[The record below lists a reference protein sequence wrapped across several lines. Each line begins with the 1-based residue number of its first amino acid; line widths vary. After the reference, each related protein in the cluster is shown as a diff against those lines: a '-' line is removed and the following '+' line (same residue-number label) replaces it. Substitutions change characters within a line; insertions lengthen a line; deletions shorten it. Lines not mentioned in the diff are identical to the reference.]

1 MKPRSKR
8 YQSCAVLA
16 TTPLGRRVWQF
27 DVSRNR
33 LKPSGELRFEPG
45 KPLPKRLRSKD
56 WQALFQ
62 PCLRVAWLPTEAAF
76 VRAVQLPSGDPSE
89 LGALVEFQLDKIS
102 PLPVAQIVWTAYSAP
117 HPDGRQQ
124 TALVILA
131 ARAAVE
137 EFLNQQAAEGFVTH
151 QMDLPLVRAWRA
163 LQPSSD
169 GLWLLFETSGDR
181 RFCLAGWYVGGVWRD
196 VSLLSVA
203 PGPAGAPTLAAQLGQ
218 AAWAGEM
225 DGWLRAVPPLHV
237 MADPGLA
244 AEMEPVLVSWS
255 GHPIQR
261 EMPQPMPLLALASA
275 TALLTPPT
283 PSASLVPAEWSSDQR
298 QKSVDRLW
306 MGGLGALGIAYVLFL
321 FLFLIA
327 LNIRK
332 YQRDELRSE
341 VTALGLNYTN
351 ALQLK
356 AQVGVLEEQVALRFA
371 ALEAWRA
378 AVNLLPA
385 SATLTQLDFQ
395 RGHTLALSGTVSPES
410 TSDITKFNS
419 DLKKSEIGGQPLFAN
434 VKAAQF
440 TTRPGA
446 PATTWS
452 FDAELRRNE
461 TP

>member
-1 MKPRSKR
+1 MKPRPKR

-16 TTPLGRRVWQF
+16 TSPLGRRVWQF

-45 KPLPKRLRSKD
+45 KPLPKRVRTSD

-62 PCLRVAWLPTEAAF
+62 PALRVAWLPTELAF
-76 VRAVQLPSGDPSE
+76 VRAVQLPSGDPAE
-89 LGALVEFQLDKIS
+89 LGSLVEFQLDKIS
-102 PLPVAQIVWTAYSAP
+102 PLPVAQVVWTAYGLP

-131 ARAAVE
+131 ARSGVE
-137 EFLNQQAAEGFVTH
+137 EFLNRQVADGFVVQ
-151 QMDLPLVRAWRA
+151 QMDLPLVQAWRA
-163 LQPSSD
+163 LRPSGN
-169 GLWLLFETSGDR
+169 GLWLLFETSGER
-181 RFCLAGWYVGGVWRD
+181 RFCLAGWFVGGVWRD

-203 PGPAGAPTLAAQLGQ
+203 AGPAGAPTLAAQLGQ

-225 DGWLRAVPPLHV
+225 DGWLTEVPPVHV
-237 MADPGLA
+237 VADPAVA

-255 GHPIQR
+255 GQPMHR
-261 EMPQPMPLLALASA
+261 ELPQPMAVLAMASA
-275 TALLTPPT
+275 TASVTPP
-283 PSASLVPAEWSSDQR
+283 PPPASLVPVEWSDDQR

-306 MGGLGALGIAYVLFL
+306 MGGLGALAIAYVVLL
-321 FLFLIA
+321 FLFLIV
-327 LNIRK
+327 LHIRK

-341 VTALGLNYTN
+341 VATLGLNYTN
-351 ALQLK
+351 TLQLK
-356 AQVGVLEEQVALRFA
+356 AQVGVLQEQVALKFA

-395 RGHTLALSGTVSPES
+395 KGHTLALSGTVPPDS
-410 TSDITKFNS
+410 TPDITKFNS
-419 DLKKSEIGGQPLFAN
+419 DLQKFEVSGKPLFAN
-434 VKAAQF
+434 VKVTQF
-440 TTRPGA
+440 STRPGA
-446 PATTWS
+446 ATTTWS
-452 FDAELRRNE
+452 FDAELRRTE

>member
-16 TTPLGRRVWQF
+16 TSPLGRRVWQF

-45 KPLPKRLRSKD
+45 KPLPKRVRSKD

-62 PCLRVAWLPTEAAF
+62 PSLHVAWLPTESAF
-76 VRAVQLPSGDPSE
+76 VRAIQLPSGDPAE

-102 PLPVAQIVWTAYSAP
+102 PLPVAQVVWTAYSVP

-124 TALVILA
+124 TALVIVA
-131 ARAAVE
+131 PRATVE
-137 EFLNQQAAEGFVTH
+137 EFLNQQVVDGFVTH

-163 LQPSSD
+163 LQPTSD
-169 GLWLLFETSGDR
+169 GLWLLFETSGER
-181 RFCLAGWYVGGVWRD
+181 RFCLAGWYLGGVWRD

-203 PGPAGAPTLAAQLGQ
+203 PGPAGAPALASQLGQ
-218 AAWAGEM
+218 TAWAGEM
-225 DGWLRAVPPLHV
+225 EGWLTAVPPLHV
-237 MADPGLA
+237 VADSGLV
-244 AEMEPVLVSWS
+244 AEMEPVLASWS
-255 GHPIQR
+255 GHPVRQ
-261 EMPQPMPLLALASA
+261 EMPQPMPVLALASA
-275 TALLTPPT
+275 AASLTSAPP
-283 PSASLVPAEWSSDQR
+283 PSSLVPTEWSSEQR

-306 MGGLGALGIAYVLFL
+306 MGGLGALAMAYVVFV

-332 YQRDELRSE
+332 YQRDDLRSD
-341 VTALGLNYTN
+341 VTALGVNYTN
-351 ALQLK
+351 TLQLK
-356 AQVGVLEEQVALRFA
+356 AQVGVLQEQVALRFA

-395 RGHTLALSGTVSPES
+395 RGQTLALRGTVSPEN
-410 TSDITKFNS
+410 TADITKFNS
-419 DLKKSEIGGQPLFAN
+419 D
-434 VKAAQF
+434 
-440 TTRPGA
+440 
-446 PATTWS
+446 
-452 FDAELRRNE
+452 
-461 TP
+461 